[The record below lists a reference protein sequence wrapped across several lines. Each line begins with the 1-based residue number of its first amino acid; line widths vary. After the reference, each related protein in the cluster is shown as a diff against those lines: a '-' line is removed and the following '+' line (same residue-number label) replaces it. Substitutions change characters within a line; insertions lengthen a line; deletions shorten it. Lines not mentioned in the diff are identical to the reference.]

1 MSVPISYSFKDLM
14 LDPTFKESVKGLWEV
29 TPETMLLDLD
39 LKVVEAKFDKEL
51 MEKCF
56 YEVGIDTSQPYQIIH
71 CNHRTRLSNEP
82 WEGLMVIGEELL
94 TKEWLNSGYASYEAK
109 IHTNDPFLR
118 ETLKGLDPNKMKREL
133 VGECVYDEGDCI

>member
-1 MSVPISYSFKDLM
+1 MSVPISYSFKDL
-14 LDPTFKESVKGLWEV
+14 LLNPVFKMS
-29 TPETMLLDLD
+29 
-39 LKVVEAKFDKEL
+39 AKQDDKFL

-56 YEVGIDTSQPYQIIH
+56 YEVGIDTSQPYEIIH

-82 WEGLMVIGEELL
+82 WEGLMVIGEERLD
-94 TKEWLNSGYASYEAK
+94 KEWLNSGYASYEAK

-118 ETLKGLDPNKMKREL
+118 ETLKGLDPNKMKRDL